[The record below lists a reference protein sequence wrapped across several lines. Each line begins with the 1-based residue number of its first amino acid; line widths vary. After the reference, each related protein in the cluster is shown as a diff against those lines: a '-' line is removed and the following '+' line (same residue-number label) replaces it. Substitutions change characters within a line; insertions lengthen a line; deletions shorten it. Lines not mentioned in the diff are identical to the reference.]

1 MLKFIAICKS
11 MLPATLVV
19 AGGCVS
25 SLETDVSKEICFAV
39 YNTHQF
45 KLNSNKTKNIIH
57 VRCFKKIFYKIVLNV
72 FLVDTFL

>member
-25 SLETDVSKEICFAV
+25 SLETVVSKEVCFAV

-57 VRCFKKIFYKIVLNV
+57 VRCFKKIFCKIVLNV